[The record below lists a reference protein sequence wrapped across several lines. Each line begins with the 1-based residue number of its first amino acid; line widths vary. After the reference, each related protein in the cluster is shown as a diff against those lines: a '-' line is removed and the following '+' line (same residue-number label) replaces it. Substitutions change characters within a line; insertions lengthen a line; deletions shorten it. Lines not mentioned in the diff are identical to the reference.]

1 MEEQKSSL
9 FKNALNWGVIMGIVL
24 VIYSLI
30 MWFIG
35 LSLEKW
41 TNWLSYL
48 FVVVILILAT
58 INYRDKVLGGFM
70 SYGQALGFGILVI
83 LIGVVI
89 SSIYNYIF
97 MTFIDPEIINKM
109 LAMQEEEF
117 LKSGL
122 TDDQIDRTME
132 MTKKFMT
139 PLVISIMVIPVS
151 VFFGFIIT
159 LITSIF
165 LKKEKPEMQLNE

>member
-109 LAMQEEEF
+109 LAMQEEDF

-139 PLVISIMVIPVS
+139 PLVISIMIIPVS